1 MHVSPLLSI
10 YKSNA
15 LFLATTNNSK
25 NVRSRRGV
33 VKTPIESFT
42 SSFPTSYKLCT
53 MSPKRKRGGEKM
65 NQRAKLRIE
74 VQKKDFSKYIVRAE
88 HAVKRSIDTGEQ
100 IPQSIY
106 QGLQGS
112 SERQRMRSIIRQEG
126 FSKGLWTKDTVKGL
140 LPQWPHVE
148 QLQRKH
154 RKTSTPTST
163 PTHTPSSLEEQLLNQ
178 IKQAQQEQLKMKLRA
193 ETAMLSAQMA
203 KVVSLERSADILWS
217 QTKAYTAKPV
227 PIIPI
232 SLQEADKLR
241 GAGALADKPVLVDI
255 PVKVPSVDKP
265 VLLDKPVSVVVS
277 VDKTAVID
285 DSSDLHNLLI
295 DDNEV
300 PYLASS

>member
-1 MHVSPLLSI
+1 MS
-10 YKSNA
+10 
-15 LFLATTNNSK
+15 SK
-25 NVRSRRGV
+25 RN
-33 VKTPIESFT
+33 
-42 SSFPTSYKLCT
+42 
-53 MSPKRKRGGEKM
+53 RGGEKI

-178 IKQAQQEQLKMKLRA
+178 IKLAQQEQLKMKLRA
-193 ETAMLSAQMA
+193 ETAKLSAEMA
-203 KVVSLERSADILWS
+203 KVVSLGRFSDILWS

-285 DSSDLHNLLI
+285 GSSDLHNLLI
-295 DDNEV
+295 GDNEV

>member
-1 MHVSPLLSI
+1 
-10 YKSNA
+10 
-15 LFLATTNNSK
+15 
-25 NVRSRRGV
+25 
-33 VKTPIESFT
+33 
-42 SSFPTSYKLCT
+42 
-53 MSPKRKRGGEKM
+53 
-65 NQRAKLRIE
+65 
-74 VQKKDFSKYIVRAE
+74 
-88 HAVKRSIDTGEQ
+88 
-100 IPQSIY
+100 
-106 QGLQGS
+106 
-112 SERQRMRSIIRQEG
+112 
-126 FSKGLWTKDTVKGL
+126 
-140 LPQWPHVE
+140 
-148 QLQRKH
+148 
-154 RKTSTPTST
+154 
-163 PTHTPSSLEEQLLNQ
+163 
-178 IKQAQQEQLKMKLRA
+178 MKLRA

-203 KVVSLERSADILWS
+203 KVVSLERAADILWS

-277 VDKTAVID
+277 VDKTVVID

>member
-1 MHVSPLLSI
+1 MS
-10 YKSNA
+10 
-15 LFLATTNNSK
+15 SK
-25 NVRSRRGV
+25 RN
-33 VKTPIESFT
+33 
-42 SSFPTSYKLCT
+42 
-53 MSPKRKRGGEKM
+53 RGGEKI

-178 IKQAQQEQLKMKLRA
+178 IKLAQQEQLKMKLRA

-203 KVVSLERSADILWS
+203 KVVSLERAADILWS

-285 DSSDLHNLLI
+285 GSSDLHNLLI
-295 DDNEV
+295 GDNEV

>member
-1 MHVSPLLSI
+1 MS
-10 YKSNA
+10 
-15 LFLATTNNSK
+15 SK
-25 NVRSRRGV
+25 RN
-33 VKTPIESFT
+33 
-42 SSFPTSYKLCT
+42 
-53 MSPKRKRGGEKM
+53 RGGEKI

-126 FSKGLWTKDTVKGL
+126 FSKGLWTVHTVKGL

-163 PTHTPSSLEEQLLNQ
+163 PTHPPSSLEEQLLNQ

-203 KVVSLERSADILWS
+203 KVVSLERAADILWS
-217 QTKAYTAKPV
+217 QTKAYTDRPA
-227 PIIPI
+227 PILP
-232 SLQEADKLR
+232 R
-241 GAGALADKPVLVDI
+241 
-255 PVKVPSVDKP
+255 
-265 VLLDKPVSVVVS
+265 
-277 VDKTAVID
+277 
-285 DSSDLHNLLI
+285 
-295 DDNEV
+295 
-300 PYLASS
+300 

>member
-1 MHVSPLLSI
+1 M
-10 YKSNA
+10 
-15 LFLATTNNSK
+15 
-25 NVRSRRGV
+25 
-33 VKTPIESFT
+33 VKTGIESFT
-42 SSFPTSYKLCT
+42 SSFPTSYKLCA
-53 MSPKRKRGGEKM
+53 MSSKRNRGGEKI

-88 HAVKRSIDTGEQ
+88 HAVKRSIDTGER

-163 PTHTPSSLEEQLLNQ
+163 TTPTHPPSSEEQLLNQ

-203 KVVSLERSADILWS
+203 KVVSLERFSDILWS
-217 QTKAYTAKPV
+217 QTKAYTDRQV
-227 PIIPI
+227 PIIPT

-265 VLLDKPVSVVVS
+265 VLLDKPGSVVVS

>member
-1 MHVSPLLSI
+1 
-10 YKSNA
+10 
-15 LFLATTNNSK
+15 
-25 NVRSRRGV
+25 
-33 VKTPIESFT
+33 
-42 SSFPTSYKLCT
+42 

-163 PTHTPSSLEEQLLNQ
+163 PTPTHPPSSLEEQLLNQ
-178 IKQAQQEQLKMKLRA
+178 IKLAQQEQLKMKLRA

-203 KVVSLERSADILWS
+203 KVVSLERAADILWS
-217 QTKAYTAKPV
+217 QTKAYTDKPV

-232 SLQEADKLR
+232 SFQEADKLR
-241 GAGALADKPVLVDI
+241 CADKPVLVDI

-285 DSSDLHNLLI
+285 GSSDLHNLLI
-295 DDNEV
+295 GDNEV

>member
-1 MHVSPLLSI
+1 MS
-10 YKSNA
+10 
-15 LFLATTNNSK
+15 SK
-25 NVRSRRGV
+25 RN
-33 VKTPIESFT
+33 
-42 SSFPTSYKLCT
+42 
-53 MSPKRKRGGEKM
+53 RGGEKI

-88 HAVKRSIDTGEQ
+88 HAVKGSIDTGEQ
-100 IPQSIY
+100 IPQPIY

-154 RKTSTPTST
+154 RKTSTPTPT
-163 PTHTPSSLEEQLLNQ
+163 PTHPPSSLEEQLLNQ

-193 ETAMLSAQMA
+193 ETAKLSAEMA

-217 QTKAYTAKPV
+217 QTKAYTDKPV

-241 GAGALADKPVLVDI
+241 CADKPVLVDI

-277 VDKTAVID
+277 VDKTVVID

>member
-1 MHVSPLLSI
+1 MS
-10 YKSNA
+10 
-15 LFLATTNNSK
+15 SK
-25 NVRSRRGV
+25 RN
-33 VKTPIESFT
+33 
-42 SSFPTSYKLCT
+42 
-53 MSPKRKRGGEKM
+53 RGGEKI

-100 IPQSIY
+100 IPQPIY

-154 RKTSTPTST
+154 RKTSTPTPT
-163 PTHTPSSLEEQLLNQ
+163 PTHPPSSEDQLLQQ

-193 ETAMLSAQMA
+193 ETAKLSAEMA

-277 VDKTAVID
+277 VDKTVVID

-295 DDNEV
+295 GDNEV